1 MLIWYSQ
8 LPLQQLSNCQSA
20 ILPEILLVMNFL
32 FNEHFYGNPVLNWL
46 TACAILGCLLIL
58 IGTLKAIFLKKARLW
73 TQTTST
79 GWDDYVLDVIE
90 RSIVPL
96 LYIGAV
102 YITVGS
108 LSLPEKITFAFRIAF
123 LASATFFVL
132 RIVSSAFRKF
142 VFTFLEGQQDSLAKQ
157 KQASGLILIVNIVI
171 WIFGIIFMIDNL
183 GYNVTSLIAGLGI
196 GGIAIALAAQ
206 TILGDLFSYFVIFFD
221 RPFEIGDF
229 VVIDDKSGIVEY
241 IGIKTTRLRTLTGE
255 QLVCSNTDLT
265 NARLHNYKR
274 LQHRRI
280 LFSLGV
286 TYQTSHDQLAG
297 IPELLKTIIKSKQY
311 VRFDRAHFSG
321 FGDFS
326 LNFEIVYY
334 ILDPDYSFYMDRQQE
349 IYLDIFH
356 EFENQGIEFAY
367 PTQTVFV
374 NPEHAH

>member
-1 MLIWYSQ
+1 
-8 LPLQQLSNCQSA
+8 
-20 ILPEILLVMNFL
+20 MNVLFKELFL
-32 FNEHFYGNPVLNWL
+32 GNPLISWL
-46 TACAILGCLLIL
+46 IAVAIMGGLFIA
-58 IGTLKAIFLKKARLW
+58 IGMLKAIFLQKARLW
-73 TQTTST
+73 TQKTSAK
-79 GWDDYVLDVIE
+79 WDDYVLDTIE

-102 YITVGS
+102 YLAVGS
-108 LSLPEKITFAFRIAF
+108 LSLSEKITFSLRIAF

-132 RIVSSAFRKF
+132 KILSSAFRNF
-142 VFTFLEGQQDSLAKQ
+142 VFAFIGTDQDSLAKQ
-157 KQASGLILIVNIVI
+157 KQASGLILIINIVI
-171 WIFGIIFMIDNL
+171 WIFGVIFMIDNL
-183 GYNVTSLIAGLGI
+183 GYDVTSLIAGLGI

-229 VVIDDKSGIVEY
+229 VVIDDKSGVVEY
-241 IGIKTTRLRTLTGE
+241 IGIKTTRLRTLGGE

-274 LQHRRI
+274 LQQRRI
-280 LFSLGV
+280 LFNLGV
-286 TYQTSHDQLAG
+286 TYQTTHEQLAR
-297 IPELLKTIIKSKQY
+297 IPTLLKTIVQSKQY

-321 FGDFS
+321 YGDFS

-334 ILDPDYSFYMDRQQE
+334 VLDADYTFYMDRQQE
-349 IYLDIFH
+349 IYLDIFR

-374 NPEHAH
+374 NPEPAA